1 MSTDPIGKFLGG
13 ARNVVESRSST
24 LVPLQWNMTILVAL
38 MSFLVWAKAPFWLEL
53 GTFVLLTIVVLQ
65 AGFAYHFF
73 MKHDSVALRSE
84 QHAERNKELDHRV
97 DGDPDPKDNE
107 KKLPVH
113 RSNDLL

>member
-24 LVPLQWNMTILVAL
+24 LVPLQWNMAILVAL
-38 MSFLVWAKAPFWLEL
+38 MSFLVLAKAPFWLEH
-53 GTFVLLTIVVLQ
+53 GTFILLAFVVLQ

-73 MKHDSVALRSE
+73 MKRDSVALRSE

-97 DGDPDPKDNE
+97 FGDPNPKDNE
-107 KKLPVH
+107 KQLPVPH
-113 RSNDLL
+113 SSDLF